1 MSTFILVHG
10 AWHGGWC
17 WHKVAQRLAA
27 KGHRVEAP
35 DFPGHGR
42 DETPI
47 ADVTLESIVARVCE
61 TIDRVP
67 EPTVLVG
74 HSYGGAIISQAS
86 ELRPANVKTLVY
98 LTAIL
103 AGDGQTPGGALAGDK
118 EGVGPSHLDY
128 APDGKSATVKD
139 EALKPVFYGDCS
151 DEDIAYAAERLRP
164 EATAGLVTPLR
175 LSQENW
181 GRVPRVYIECTK
193 DRAISLARQRQMV
206 AAIPCERVITLET
219 DHSPFFSMPD
229 ALTEVLA
236 TL

>member
-1 MSTFILVHG
+1 MTSFILVHG

-17 WHKVAQRLAA
+17 WHKVAARLVAM
-27 KGHRVEAP
+27 GHRVEAP

-47 ADVTLESIVARVCE
+47 ADVTLESIVARICE

-67 EPTVLVG
+67 ERAVLVG

-86 ELRPANVKTLVY
+86 ELRPEKVKALVY

-128 APDGKSATVKD
+128 APDGKSATVKK
-139 EALKPVFYGDCS
+139 EALKPVFYG
-151 DEDIAYAAERLRP
+151 EIAATRTSPMPQNACVRRP
-164 EATAGLVTPLR
+164 
-175 LSQENW
+175 
-181 GRVPRVYIECTK
+181 PR
-193 DRAISLARQRQMV
+193 DWSRR
-206 AAIPCERVITLET
+206 
-219 DHSPFFSMPD
+219 
-229 ALTEVLA
+229 
-236 TL
+236 